1 MDETTSR
8 RTGAGA
14 GSSAGSDAT
23 ATEEERHNPRVKY
36 PEKLKVP
43 TFNIFYWFVF
53 VVMLLLTLVVSLVVV
68 YVLVELRVLHVP
80 GPILLMVVYV
90 LTVLVIGTL
99 FSRIFIQ
106 TITKPVLEMSEAAK
120 RMAHGDFDIELKEKT
135 FASEV
140 SEMAD
145 SFTTMAHELSQIE
158 MLRSDFVSNVS
169 HEMKTPL
176 AAIEGYAELLQDPNL
191 SEEDRATYA
200 GKVLTNTRRLTNLT
214 SNILLLSQLE
224 NTDKELERASFPLDE
239 DLRQAV
245 LMFEDRWG
253 DGSRELDIEL
263 DEVEYLGNQ
272 ELLDLVWQ
280 NLIDNALK
288 FTDEGDTVS
297 VRLRIEEAAEREP
310 DQVVVEVADTGIGME
325 PDECERIFEKFY
337 QADRSHATEGNGLG
351 LALARRIVELHGGT
365 ITAESAPGA
374 GSTFT
379 VVLPI
384 VEADEDLDEEDGK
397 RGHGKP
403 KPHGPKG
410 RGKANG

>member
-1 MDETTSR
+1 MGEMEGRQEGTS
-8 RTGAGA
+8 TGSTVADGKQ
-14 GSSAGSDAT
+14 
-23 ATEEERHNPRVKY
+23 HNPRVKY

-43 TFNIFYWFVF
+43 TFNLFYWFVF
-53 VVMLLLTLVVSLVVV
+53 VIVLLLTLVGSLVLD
-68 YVLVELRVLHVP
+68 YALLALDVLHVP

-90 LTVLVIGTL
+90 LTAFVIGTL

-135 FASEV
+135 LASEV

-176 AAIEGYAELLQDPNL
+176 AAIEGYAELLQDPDL
-191 SEEDRATYA
+191 SEEDRTVYA

-224 NTDKELERASFPLDE
+224 NTDKELERTAFSLDE

-253 DGSRELDIEL
+253 DGSRELEIEL
-263 DEVEYLGNQ
+263 EEVEFLGNQ

-297 VRLRIEEAAEREP
+297 VRLRLEEGTGEEP
-310 DQVVVEVADTGIGME
+310 GRAVVEIADTGIGMD

-351 LALARRIVELHGGT
+351 LALAKRIVELHGGT
-365 ITAESAPGA
+365 ITAESAPDE

-379 VVLPI
+379 VMLPM
-384 VEADEDLDEEDGK
+384 VEADEEPDDENGK
-397 RGHGKP
+397 RHGKP

-410 RGKANG
+410 RGKGKANG